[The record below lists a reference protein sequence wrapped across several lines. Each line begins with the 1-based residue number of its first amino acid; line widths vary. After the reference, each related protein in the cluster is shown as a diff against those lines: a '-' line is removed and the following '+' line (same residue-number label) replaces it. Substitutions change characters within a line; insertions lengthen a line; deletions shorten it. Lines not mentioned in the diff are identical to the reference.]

1 MNKFICRVSYCNYPE
16 GQCLEGCDQ
25 ICPLMR
31 MLEPPTEQEP
41 PAEQPAGPDAE
52 PAIPP
57 GYKLVPVE
65 PSAFGVLFAVEQAI
79 QNGDCPWQIEQAFHE
94 YEAERKNG
102 ITKE

>member
-1 MNKFICRVSYCNYPE
+1 MRPDYCPMANEPC
-16 GQCLEGCDQ
+16 QSMCDTPCSKHRLHIDLEADTA
-25 ICPLMR
+25 P
-31 MLEPPTEQEP
+31 
-41 PAEQPAGPDAE
+41 QPV
-52 PAIPP
+52 IPP